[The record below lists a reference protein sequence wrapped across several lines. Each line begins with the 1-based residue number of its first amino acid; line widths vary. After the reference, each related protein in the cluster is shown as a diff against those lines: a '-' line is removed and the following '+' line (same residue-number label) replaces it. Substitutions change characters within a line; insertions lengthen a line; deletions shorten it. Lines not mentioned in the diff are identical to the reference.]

1 MKLEKRGEVS
11 AEEAAAAEAAQETVQ
26 AEQTA
31 GRKKP
36 VLLYLVIL
44 FAIALF
50 LILFSFLAQNR
61 VNAMEMQEM
70 QAEVDAARELQV
82 KYEQSQA
89 ENASLRTQ
97 LEEAN
102 ALAAEESRV
111 RQALE
116 LVWQLERYYVS
127 GDNEACR
134 AVLEAMDEHPESFVR
149 CASEFPY
156 YPAVQQ
162 MVQWF
167 REGAFGQII
176 EARFAIKH
184 SSDMDLTKPINWKRT
199 RSANGDYG
207 CMGDLG
213 IHTQH
218 LPFRLGFE
226 PLTVSAQLANIA
238 RTRPDANG
246 NPVPCET
253 WDNAIVLCEARDGA
267 GDHFPMQLEM
277 KRMAPGCTNTVE
289 YEIYGLKMSAKFTT
303 DDPNAVRYTL
313 ARGREQAWARLVVG
327 QKTLYPVITG
337 SIFEFGFSDSLLQ
350 MFAAFI
356 SELRGL
362 PCPFGCFTPNEAL
375 LSHRVL
381 TAALESYTQQRVVQ
395 L

>member
-1 MKLEKRGEVS
+1 MSENCVKFGVIGCGLMGREFASVS
-11 AEEAAAAEAAQETVQ
+11 MRWLHLAGDLPRPVIVAACDTSE
-26 AEQTA
+26 
-31 GRKKP
+31 
-36 VLLYLVIL
+36 
-44 FAIALF
+44 
-50 LILFSFLAQNR
+50 QNR
-61 VNAMEMQEM
+61 EWFRRVPDTKYFYEDYRDLLANP
-70 QAEVDAARELQV
+70 EVEAVYCAVPHHLHARVYADVIRAGKHLLGE
-82 KYEQSQA
+82 KPFGMD
-89 ENASLRTQ
+89 
-97 LEEAN
+97 
-102 ALAAEESRV
+102 LA
-111 RQALE
+111 
-116 LVWQLERYYVS
+116 
-127 GDNEACR
+127 ACR
-134 AVLEAMDEHPESFVR
+134 AVLEAMNERPDVFVR

-238 RTRPDANG
+238 RMRPDAEG

-253 WDNAIVLCEARDGA
+253 WDNAIVLCEAQDGA
-267 GDHFPMQLEM
+267 GDRFPMQLEM

-289 YEIYGLKMSAKFTT
+289 YEIYGLKMSAKFST

-350 MFAAFI
+350 MFAAFV

-362 PCPFGCFTPNEAL
+362 ACPFGCFTPDEAL

-381 TAALESYTQQRVVQ
+381 TAALESYTQQRVVR